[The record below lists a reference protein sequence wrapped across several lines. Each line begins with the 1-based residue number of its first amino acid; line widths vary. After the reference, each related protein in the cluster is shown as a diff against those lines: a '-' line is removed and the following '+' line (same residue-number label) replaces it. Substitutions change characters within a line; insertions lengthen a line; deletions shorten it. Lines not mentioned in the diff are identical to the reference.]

1 MNSKET
7 EVTADRSKGG
17 KKKMKFW
24 CKLSASVKATRH
36 RWMTSY
42 YLYDNFNQKTWL
54 AHTCTIRMI
63 VPSHE
68 PGRWQIGGA
77 RCAGRHGRR
86 CSRSV
91 VGRPRRSSKIID
103 RPERSKKSK
112 SSKRSKKMRSCGDMR
127 SIVKFCNVLVFLQRI
142 TKKIIVAFSYSVS
155 LSVSVGV
162 DQSSRPHGCTTLR
175 RHASSGCHATCG
187 RTTSQQEVAPHAMP
201 YPKNLCIEF
210 HK

>member
-1 MNSKET
+1 
-7 EVTADRSKGG
+7 
-17 KKKMKFW
+17 
-24 CKLSASVKATRH
+24 
-36 RWMTSY
+36 
-42 YLYDNFNQKTWL
+42 
-54 AHTCTIRMI
+54 MI

-127 SIVKFCNVLVFLQRI
+127 SIVKFCNVLVFLQKI
-142 TKKIIVAFSYSVS
+142 TKKNNCRIFL
-155 LSVSVGV
+155 LSVS
-162 DQSSRPHGCTTLR
+162 QCLCWSRPKFPAPRVYDFAASCLQWVSCHLRPHNFTTG
-175 RHASSGCHATCG
+175 SGTACHAIPQEFVY
-187 RTTSQQEVAPHAMP
+187 RISQVNR
-201 YPKNLCIEF
+201 YIYICI
-210 HK
+210 